1 MIQGKAEDRER
12 SKESLEY
19 EKYTDCEEETKSQLK
34 SVFVCKKNRIKAE
47 KERAVMQ
54 KKQTKALITTK
65 KIAQKRKKQILRMM
79 EEIMRKESNKGNTKK
94 SKLNDVR
101 N

>member
-19 EKYTDCEEETKSQLK
+19 EEYTDCEEETKSQLK

-54 KKQTKALITTK
+54 KKQTKALITAK
-65 KIAQKRKKQILRMM
+65 KIAQKRKKQILM
-79 EEIMRKESNKGNTKK
+79 EEIMRKESNKGNTKQK
-94 SKLNDVR
+94 SKLNDIR